1 MPLFDDKPLVIPGSA
16 CRDLGRR
23 VAEAL
28 MVEPGGLESRQF
40 SDGETF
46 VKILD
51 NVRGRDLF
59 IIQSTNSPSNNNLM
73 ELLLAL
79 DAARRSSANRIT
91 AVIPYFGYARQDR
104 KEQGRVA
111 LSAKLVA
118 NLITVA
124 GAQRVLAVDLHAGQL
139 QGFFDIPVDHLQAG
153 PILVREM
160 RSRNLSNFCVVSP
173 DVGNVKLGRDYANSL
188 DVPLAIIDKRR
199 PRPNE
204 SKVMSIIGV
213 DNLKGRDVLIFDDMI
228 DTAGT
233 ICNAAEA
240 LRAEGCGDI
249 YALATHGVFSGPA
262 LERLDKAPIKEV
274 IVTNTA
280 YHAPGSLP
288 AKVTVLDVSILLAKA
303 IDRIHRNSSV
313 SALFHEELMAH
324 QPGGRPLQ
332 NFKH

>member
-1 MPLFDDKPLVIPGSA
+1 M
-16 CRDLGRR
+16 
-23 VAEAL
+23 VA
-28 MVEPGGLESRQF
+28 PSTLETRHF

-46 VKILD
+46 VKIID
-51 NVRGRDLF
+51 NVRGRDVY
-59 IIQSTNSPSNNNLM
+59 IIQSTNNPSNDNLM
-73 ELLLAL
+73 ELLLTL
-79 DAARRSSANRIT
+79 DAVRRASADRIT

-118 NLITVA
+118 NLITTA

-160 RSRNLSNFCVVSP
+160 RARHLEDCCVVSP
-173 DVGNVKLGRDYANSL
+173 DVGNVKLGRDYADSL
-188 DVPLAIIDKRR
+188 GLPLAIIDKRR

-204 SKVMSIIGV
+204 STVMAIIGV

-233 ICNAAEA
+233 ICNAAHA
-240 LRAEGCGDI
+240 LRAEGARDI

-262 LERLDKAPIKEV
+262 LERLDQSPIKEV
-274 IVTNTA
+274 IVTNTVN
-280 YHAPGSLP
+280 HRRENLP
-288 AKVTVLDVSILLAKA
+288 AKVTVLDVAILLAKA

-313 SALFHEELMAH
+313 SALFREELGAEPMN
-324 QPGGRPLQ
+324 RRVV
-332 NFKH
+332 